1 MTNHANRFGAATDC
15 RSSHNL
21 LREPVPPP
29 VSKRLVSLVELLRS
43 IQVLLDR
50 AIEETGRVEM
60 ISPSSAPSAAGSL
73 TPPEKSGRE
82 GIVATVVDH
91 LLSAKDADGASS
103 RYRETIRSHLGRF
116 AACFQVS
123 IDAITA
129 SQIESWLRLQK
140 IGPRTRNNMRA
151 SIVTLFRFARKQ
163 GYLPKSDPTE
173 ADDLAKAKE
182 PRGKIGIIAPEQLE
196 RVLRRAPEKIAL
208 FVVLGAFSGLRSSEI
223 LRLEWSDFNFE
234 RRFITVAAE
243 KTKTATRRL
252 VPIQGNLLLWLQRYS
267 DSTGRLF
274 NSRRDAGAAIQF
286 AKGCQVDWPN
296 NALRHSYAT
305 YRLAL
310 AADAARV
317 ALEMGT
323 SPGKLMTN
331 YRELAD
337 EHESRGW
344 FSISP

>member
-116 AACFQVS
+116 AACFQARFCAWS
-123 IDAITA
+123 GPILILSAA
-129 SQIESWLRLQK
+129 SSRSPPK
-140 IGPRTRNNMRA
+140 KPKPRPGAWFQSR
-151 SIVTLFRFARKQ
+151 IICFF
-163 GYLPKSDPTE
+163 GYSV
-173 ADDLAKAKE
+173 
-182 PRGKIGIIAPEQLE
+182 I
-196 RVLRRAPEKIAL
+196 
-208 FVVLGAFSGLRSSEI
+208 
-223 LRLEWSDFNFE
+223 
-234 RRFITVAAE
+234 
-243 KTKTATRRL
+243 
-252 VPIQGNLLLWLQRYS
+252 
-267 DSTGRLF
+267 
-274 NSRRDAGAAIQF
+274 AIQP
-286 AKGCQVDWPN
+286 VDC
-296 NALRHSYAT
+296 LT
-305 YRLAL
+305 
-310 AADAARV
+310 
-317 ALEMGT
+317 
-323 SPGKLMTN
+323 
-331 YRELAD
+331 
-337 EHESRGW
+337 
-344 FSISP
+344 